1 MTEIKIE
8 KRKLLWPWI
17 LLGIGVVVLI
27 IYFLAFQTSSEEVK
41 EVKEVAQ
48 VTKTNDLI
56 DVKENNTTVDAY
68 VNFIEADTNRM
79 TLDHEYTNEALLR
92 LTNATNAMADE
103 IGYDVKA
110 DIEMVNEHAE
120 MITKDP
126 FDISHADKIRKATDI
141 LTNVLQN
148 IQKAKYP
155 GLTNEV
161 TELKNASASINPDIL
176 TLDQKDVVKSFFN
189 KAAMLLK
196 KMN

>member
-161 TELKNASASINPDIL
+161 TELKNVSASINPDIL

>member
-8 KRKLLWPWI
+8 KKKLLWPWI

>member
-8 KRKLLWPWI
+8 KKKLLWPWI
-17 LLGIGVVVLI
+17 LLGIGIVALI

-41 EVKEVAQ
+41 EVSE
-48 VTKTNDLI
+48 TTDLI
-56 DVKENNTTVDAY
+56 SVKENNTIVEAY
-68 VNFIEADTNRM
+68 VSFVEADTNRM
-79 TLDHEYTNEALLR
+79 TLDHAYTNEALLK
-92 LTNATNAMADE
+92 LTDAANAMAGQ

-110 DIEMVNEHAE
+110 DIEKVNEHAK

-126 FDISHADKIRKATDI
+126 FDTSHANSIRKAADI

-161 TELKNASASINPDIL
+161 TELKNASASINPTLL
-176 TLDQKDVVKSFFN
+176 TLDQRDEVKSFFS
-189 KAAMLLK
+189 KAAVLLK